1 MPHFNAEAFENH
13 LSTVPD
19 DLLIEMAEDGIITQD
34 EIHEL
39 LEVLDVDPELAAAI
53 ERHADVV
60 GRTILDYV
68 EQHIPGAMVEGHCH
82 LTGHQAVEVMRHLL
96 EKGLISKFYE
106 SGSESSMQEGLP
118 QGKTIHDVGKSSAAP
133 KGRR

>member
-68 EQHIPGAMVEGHCH
+68 EQNQCEKPRRECPTSQQHHWLHLEETYSIPY
-82 LTGHQAVEVMRHLL
+82 LL
-96 EKGLISKFYE
+96 
-106 SGSESSMQEGLP
+106 
-118 QGKTIHDVGKSSAAP
+118 
-133 KGRR
+133 